1 MSNKIQKKLSEI
13 IKYAV
18 SLICFII
25 GILAFFI
32 TVYFKLK
39 LNDATEICNTKTD
52 NILFNL
58 INICIGLGALY
69 GFYKAS
75 DKINKKIVLLIS
87 IIISLILGFA
97 WVNYIQFMPAND
109 QLLMVYS
116 ADNLLN
122 KSGSLVLNPGEYLN
136 RYPHQLGYVIY
147 VMVIYKIFN
156 LRSNMI
162 ILQNLN
168 VIYSAINGMLLYFIC
183 KELFKEEKVQKMCLL
198 LIALFSALF
207 WTFFDVHVY
216 GNIPGLMFALIAV
229 LFTLK
234 FLKNRKIYNI
244 IIISISLGIAYLL
257 KSNYEIF
264 MLGIIFILIFDIMK
278 GTNTKYIFGI
288 IGIVVIM
295 FVMKISIYSVF
306 EHNTNYSLDTGVPMI
321 SYIYMGIAPGG
332 VYPSGWYTGDV
343 EVIYNES
350 EFDTEKSTEITKPLL
365 ADRVAYLVQHPVYTL
380 KYFGEK
386 LETTWLN
393 PTFQVLWCSTPGKQL
408 DQIEGYKE
416 YVEERP
422 LIENILCGTG
432 FNIIERIMDAF
443 QIMFFVLAGIGVY
456 KFRKEE
462 DLKFLLIPII
472 MLGGFAFHFIWE
484 TKAIYVIQYYYI
496 LIPIVAF
503 ELCEFFKYIEQR
515 KIKTNK

>member
-1 MSNKIQKKLSEI
+1 MLNNLQKKLSEI

-18 SLICFII
+18 AIICFII
-25 GILAFFI
+25 GILAFII
-32 TVYFKLK
+32 TVSFKIK
-39 LNDATEICNTKTD
+39 LNDVTEICFTKID

-58 INICIGLGALY
+58 INVCICFSALY
-69 GFYKAS
+69 GFYKIS
-75 DKINKKIVLLIS
+75 DKINRKIIFAIS

-97 WVNYIQFMPAND
+97 WVNYMKFMPAND

-122 KSGSLVLNPGEYLN
+122 KTGDLVLRPGEYLN
-136 RYPHQLGYVIY
+136 RYPHQLGYIIY

-156 LRSNMI
+156 LRSNML

-168 VIYSAINGMLLYFIC
+168 VIYSAINGIVLYFIC
-183 KELFKEEKVQKMCLL
+183 KELFKEEKVQKMSLL
-198 LIALFSALF
+198 LIALFSVLF
-207 WTFFDVHVY
+207 WTFFDVHIY
-216 GNIPGLMFALIAV
+216 GNVPGLMFALIAV
-229 LFTLK
+229 LFTIK
-234 FLKNRKIYNI
+234 FLNKRKMYNLV
-244 IIISISLGIAYLL
+244 IISISLGIAYLL
-257 KSNYEIF
+257 KSNYQIF
-264 MLGIIFILIFDIMK
+264 MLGIIFVLVFDIMK
-278 GTNTKYIFGI
+278 NSNIKYILGI
-288 IGIVVIM
+288 IGIMLVVFIM
-295 FVMKISIYSVF
+295 KTSIYSIF
-306 EHNTNYSLDTGVPMI
+306 EHNTNYSLNTGVPMI

-332 VYPSGWYTGDV
+332 VYPPGWYTGDV

-350 EFDTEKSTEITKPLL
+350 GFDKEESAEITKPLL
-365 ADRVAYLVQHPVYTL
+365 LDRLSYLVQHPIYTL

-408 DQIEGYKE
+408 DQDEEYKE

-422 LIENILCGTG
+422 FIESILCGTG
-432 FNIIERIMDAF
+432 FNVVERILDAF
-443 QIMFFVLAGIGVY
+443 QILFFVSAGIGIY

-472 MLGGFAFHFIWE
+472 VIGGFVFHLIWE

-496 LIPIVAF
+496 LIPFIAF
-503 ELCEFFKYIEQR
+503 GICEIFKVIEER
-515 KIKTNK
+515 KR